1 MNKNWLKRCGAIGV
15 AGLGVGSLVMVL
27 YSQAQS
33 ETVPAASTPSPVEP
47 PPIENLPTP
56 TLPTAVPLLKPAQS
70 TYTAVNEFSHN
81 TFQIDSR
88 RLFHPQPLPKLPI
101 RTAPSKLLRVLR
113 NTRTYFAQ
121 YGSSDPVVQRDGIL
135 AAQGVTV
142 TDVLNTLDFMIATLT
157 EDISKKQPIRLLDSQ
172 FINENFRVMAWKPY
186 NPRNLQQTEK
196 LRLTKYAVFTHRG
209 SRTRTATYNVALY
222 ALPPNA
228 NEDYFYRQ
236 YTKQQVIAGIYE
248 PGGQEYGRVQ
258 PIAYLTRSA
267 FEDAL
272 MQGTI
277 LIQFPDGSA
286 SYFNVDRNNNIAFV
300 KGLDP
305 YHQKR
310 YWYFREVKAIK
321 GYGSEITNKIDIEP
335 EVTFAGDVYNIGLGR
350 VILLED
356 QAGGGHKL
364 RLGVIADTG
373 GAFIPNLY
381 QLDFL
386 TGVFPTRQD
395 FQNYIYQLPEF
406 VKAYILIK
414 K

>member
-1 MNKNWLKRCGAIGV
+1 MNKFWLRRCGAILV
-15 AGLGVGSLVMVL
+15 AGLGLGSLGIVL
-27 YSQAQS
+27 YSQAQG
-33 ETVPAASTPSPVEP
+33 EPIPTTPAPDATPAARETIAPA
-47 PPIENLPTP
+47 NLPAP
-56 TLPTAVPLLKPAQS
+56 TLAPVAPPQPI
-70 TYTAVNEFSHN
+70 YTAVNEFGQN

-88 RLFHPQPLPKLPI
+88 RLFHDQALPKLPI

-113 NTRTYFAQ
+113 NTRNYFAQ
-121 YGSSDPVVQRDGIL
+121 YGLSDPVVQREGIL
-135 AAQGVTV
+135 AAQGVTLP
-142 TDVLNTLDFMIATLT
+142 DVLKTLDFMIATLT

-172 FINENFRVMAWKPY
+172 FIKQNFRVLAWKPY
-186 NPRNLQQTEK
+186 NPRNPQQTEK

-209 SRTRTATYNVALY
+209 SRTRTGTYNVALY
-222 ALPPNA
+222 SLPPNA
-228 NEDYFYRQ
+228 NEDFFYRQ

-248 PGGQEYGRVQ
+248 PGGQAYGRVQ
-258 PIAYLTRSA
+258 PIAYLTRAA

-300 KGLDP
+300 KGVEP
-305 YHQKR
+305 YNQKR
-310 YWYFREVKAIK
+310 YWYFREVTAIK

-335 EVTFAGDVYNIGLGR
+335 EVTFAGDVYNLGLGR
-350 VILLED
+350 VVLLED

-386 TGVFPTRQD
+386 AGIFPTRQD
-395 FQNYIYQLPEF
+395 FQRYVYQLPEF
-406 VKAYILIK
+406 VKGYILIK